1 MKTSLLVLSMLMAST
16 NAIDIQAAPAAVP
29 HAAKAAA
36 PKDAD
41 PVVAKKAP
49 AAPHITDPDH
59 KVDTPEHHV
68 VAKGHVDIK
77 KAAAAKAP
85 VVKDDDKAPVVDDDD
100 VAKADDKAAAP
111 KDSKCMTNSCKAA
124 RAIKKLDAKKD
135 DAKIPKPD
143 AVVKI
148 DDLKDDKPVHEA
160 AKPKMVVVHKAEA
173 KKAAVAKPEAHKVH
187 VSIKT
192 RPAAKHHAADPTTI
206 AH

>member
-29 HAAKAAA
+29 HAAAKAAA
-36 PKDAD
+36 PKEAD

-49 AAPHITDPDH
+49 AAPHIVDH

-68 VAKGHVDIK
+68 VAKGHADIK
-77 KAAAAKAP
+77 KAAAKAP
-85 VVKDDDKAPVVDDDD
+85 VVKDDDDD
-100 VAKADDKAAAP
+100 VAKADDKAAAKP
-111 KDSKCMTNSCKAA
+111 ESTKCMTNSCKAA

-135 DAKIPKPD
+135 DAKVPKPD
-143 AVVKI
+143 AVVKV
-148 DDLKDDKPVHEA
+148 DDKDEEPAHE

-173 KKAAVAKPEAHKVH
+173 KKAPAAKPEAHKVH
-187 VSIKT
+187 VAVKT
-192 RPAAKHHAADPTTI
+192 RPAKHHADPTTK